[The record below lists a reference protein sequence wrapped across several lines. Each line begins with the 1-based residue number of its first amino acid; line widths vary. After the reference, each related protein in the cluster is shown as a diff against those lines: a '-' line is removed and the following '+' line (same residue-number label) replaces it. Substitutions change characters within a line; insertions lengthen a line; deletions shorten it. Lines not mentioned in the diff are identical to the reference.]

1 MTTYQSRSR
10 GEVRTHT
17 GFCPADF
24 ESTASANSAT
34 LEEGGIEIPPKEYI
48 DDIYSKII
56 ISPLS
61 RKRFGL

>member
-34 LEEGGIEIPPKEYI
+34 LEEGRDLYNMRAREKIPPE
-48 DDIYSKII
+48 
-56 ISPLS
+56 LS
-61 RKRFGL
+61 QI

>member
-1 MTTYQSRSR
+1 MVFTKIERKRFTFSIMTTYQPRSR

-34 LEEGGIEIPPKEYI
+34 LEEGMG
-48 DDIYSKII
+48 
-56 ISPLS
+56 
-61 RKRFGL
+61 

>member
-1 MTTYQSRSR
+1 MTTYQPRSR

-34 LEEGGIEIPPKEYI
+34 LEEGRDFGP
-48 DDIYSKII
+48 S
-56 ISPLS
+56 LNC
-61 RKRFGL
+61 RKYDAICD

>member
-34 LEEGGIEIPPKEYI
+34 LEEGGIYTTCEHA
-48 DDIYSKII
+48 
-56 ISPLS
+56 
-61 RKRFGL
+61 RKSLPNCRKYDAICD